1 MPNAPKKPATPK
13 KGTPVKAKAAKTPAA
28 EPEAEQMTAVETA
41 LKRCTAHLKH
51 LDTKVALQV
60 IARLKDYYLK
70 HGVKVPKGGFKF
82 D

>member
-13 KGTPVKAKAAKTPAA
+13 KGTPVKAKAAKTSAA
-28 EPEAEQMTAVETA
+28 ETEADQTTAVETA

-51 LDTKVALQV
+51 LDAKTALEV

-70 HGVKVPKGGFKF
+70 YGVKVPKGGFKF

>member
-1 MPNAPKKPATPK
+1 MPNSPKKPATPK
-13 KGTPVKAKAAKTPAA
+13 KSTTAKAKAAKTPAA
-28 EPEAEQMTAVETA
+28 EGETDQAADIETA

-70 HGVKVPKGGFKF
+70 HGIKVPKGGFKF

>member
-1 MPNAPKKPATPK
+1 MPNSPKKPATPK
-13 KGTPVKAKAAKTPAA
+13 KGTPVKAKAAKTPPAGT
-28 EPEAEQMTAVETA
+28 EADQTTAVETA

-51 LDTKVALQV
+51 LDAKAALQV
-60 IARLKDYYLK
+60 IDRLKDYYLK

>member
-1 MPNAPKKPATPK
+1 MPNSPKKPATPK
-13 KGTPVKAKAAKTPAA
+13 KSTPAKAKAAKTPAV
-28 EPEAEQMTAVETA
+28 ESDGDQTADIVTA

-51 LDTKVALQV
+51 LDAKVALQV

-70 HGVKVPKGGFKF
+70 HGMKVPKGGFKF